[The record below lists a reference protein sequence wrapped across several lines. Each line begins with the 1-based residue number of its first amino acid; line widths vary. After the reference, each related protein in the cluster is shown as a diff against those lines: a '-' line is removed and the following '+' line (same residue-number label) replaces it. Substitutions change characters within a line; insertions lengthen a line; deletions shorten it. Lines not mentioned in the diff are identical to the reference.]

1 MDLKGSIT
9 IAADRMTVWAALNDA
24 EILRASIPGCTAM
37 TGDAQSGFTATVTQ
51 KIGPVKAT
59 FKGTV
64 IISDVVEG
72 YSYQIAGHGKAGPAG
87 YAHGSASVTLED
99 AGGATRLSYEVTAKV
114 GGKIAALGAR
124 LIDGIARQ
132 LADKFFEN
140 LQNAVETEDEADQD
154 AEKLA
159 QPGLLTQPGILG
171 KIWKWLKGIL
181 R

>member
-1 MDLKGSIT
+1 VLLRGTKT
-9 IAADRMTVWAALNDA
+9 IAANRMTVWAALNDPQT
-24 EILRASIPGCTAM
+24 LQASIPGCSSL
-37 TGDAQSGFTATVTQ
+37 TGNVSDGFQAVVTQ

-64 IISDVVEG
+64 LISDIVEG
-72 YSYQIAGHGKAGPAG
+72 HSYLIAGHGKAGPAG

-124 LIDGIARQ
+124 LIDGVAKQ
-132 LADKFFEN
+132 LVDKFFEN
-140 LQNAVETEDEADQD
+140 FQNAVETGDEADQD
-154 AEKLA
+154 ALET
-159 QPGLLTQPGILG
+159 TQLGVLG
-171 KIWKWLKGIL
+171 KILKWLKGLI